1 MAWIE
6 TPSPA
11 DSDELRDALM
21 RLRPLLPSVYNQAP
35 EPGRLPESVAD
46 ESIVLSHALLPQVLE
61 PIFLAQARLMAPE
74 LPLSRREHELIAAT
88 VSALNDCFY

>member
-6 TPSPA
+6 TPSPQA
-11 DSDELRDALM
+11 SKELRATLL
-21 RLRPLLPSVYNQAP
+21 RLRPLLPPVYNQPP
-35 EPGRLPESVAD
+35 EPGRLPESVLS

-61 PIFLAQARLMAPE
+61 PIFLAQTRLMAPE